1 MAIKIYNKNIF
12 SGSFG
17 IRASNFQRELE
28 YTAPSSGPQ
37 VITNGLQLYLDAG
50 DSSSYPGS
58 GSTWYDLSGNEN
70 NGTLVNGPT
79 YSSAD
84 GGFIAFDGSNDYVQF
99 STISAQTICFW
110 GRMDANI
117 ANLAGLVCTS
127 ATGDGSLRTYPA
139 GTFSTSP
146 NYQDFHNGYV
156 SSFMINGV
164 SNLSSSNSGFVIPNG
179 RTLQQDFYVGAI
191 GNARNISTISH
202 TFLGRVYKGRVYA
215 VLIYNRKLSNSELLA
230 NFNALKSRYSL

>member
-1 MAIKIYNKNIF
+1 MGFKYFLPVKDELDGIFYGRNKNKTTFFDPISPT
-12 SGSFG
+12 SG
-17 IRASNFQRELE
+17 IV
-28 YTAPSSGPQ
+28 TSGL
-37 VITNGLQLYLDAG
+37 VLNLDAG
-50 DSSSYPGS
+50 NSYSYPGS
-58 GSTWYDLSGNEN
+58 GTTWYDLSGNGN
-70 NGTLVNGPT
+70 NGTLTNGPN

-84 GGFIAFDGSNDYVQF
+84 GGFIAFDGTNDYVQF
-99 STISAQTICFW
+99 STVSVQTICFW

-139 GTFSTSP
+139 GTFPTSP
-146 NYQDFHNGYV
+146 NNDDFHNGYV

-215 VLIYNRKLSNSELLA
+215 VDLYNRQLTNNELIQ
-230 NFNALKSRYSL
+230 NFNARKSRYGL